1 MLAAAVGF
9 PLVPLSALQV
19 LSIDLGSD
27 ILPALAL
34 GAEPP
39 DPSVMTRPPRPVKER
54 LLSGPVVRRFMF
66 LGAIEAIGVC
76 FAFFWR
82 IHSAHLGFSQ
92 FTDSNH
98 TYREARTMTQVGIV
112 VSQFFNA
119 QTVRSD
125 DESILTFGMFTN
137 RRLLVAGGIGLA
149 LVSCISY
156 VPILQH
162 VFGTAGLT
170 LTDWLI
176 LISFGVALLAA
187 DEFRKVLVRRRRAR
201 SASPSEMR
209 WDHSNGPGLPA
220 RASPGGIKVSKKV
233 VANRTGRH
241 RSDRDRQHHRQTLDA
256 GQALAPRLTSTM
268 LRSVPKAFVHGMG
281 LHSWWQPVSHW
292 VASSSPLSS
301 YLRQVSRSH

>member
-1 MLAAAVGF
+1 MGVTGTDVAREAAVMVLLDDSFASIAASVELGRAVYANIRKFLVYIFSHNIAELAPILLAAALGF

-39 DPSVMTRPPRPVKER
+39 DPGVMARPPRPVAER

-82 IHSAHLGFSQ
+82 IHSAHLGYSQ

-98 TYREARTMTQVGIV
+98 TYREARTMTQVGVV

-125 DESILTFGMFTN
+125 DESILTVGVFTN
-137 RRLLVAGGIGLA
+137 RRLLAAGGIGLA

-156 VPILQH
+156 LPVLQH
-162 VFGTAGLT
+162 VFGTSGLS
-170 LTDWLI
+170 LSDWLI
-176 LISFGVALLAA
+176 VTSFGFVLLAA
-187 DEFRKVLVRRRRAR
+187 DEVRKAVVRRRR
-201 SASPSEMR
+201 
-209 WDHSNGPGLPA
+209 PA
-220 RASPGGIKVSKKV
+220 RKPPIE
-233 VANRTGRH
+233 T
-241 RSDRDRQHHRQTLDA
+241 T
-256 GQALAPRLTSTM
+256 
-268 LRSVPKAFVHGMG
+268 
-281 LHSWWQPVSHW
+281 
-292 VASSSPLSS
+292 
-301 YLRQVSRSH
+301 